1 MIFTSDLIRI
11 RESLLQVTTGDWL
24 WLFLGLI
31 LGGTFWVIFNRKV
44 VRKLVGRLK
53 DIGLKENPI
62 AIVEGAVGFAVM
74 ASNAVLLYLCNLCCN
89 FFLFSFS
96 LIGLLVGAW
105 ILIPTNFN

>member
-31 LGGTFWVIFNRKV
+31 LGGTFWVLFNLKV
-44 VRKLVGRLK
+44 ARKLVGRLEG
-53 DIGLKENPI
+53 IGLGQNLI

-74 ASNAVLLYLCNLCCN
+74 ASNAALLYFCNLCWN

-105 ILIPTNFN
+105 ILIPANFD